1 VKTYT
6 IDGRGVRSFD
16 DFVEATNVGFVQQVG
31 GKWNGNLDAFNDYLS
46 WPEEDEYEL
55 QLLNAA
61 ECARSLG
68 HAAQATWL
76 RQHFGT
82 CPPSNADDI
91 QSRLA
96 QADAGQ
102 GQTLFDIIKE
112 IIADNRHVRLVLL

>member
-1 VKTYT
+1 VLLARSQ
-6 IDGRGVRSFD
+6 DPRLVALPQGRGVEKGTFYISL
-16 DFVEATNVGFVQQVG
+16 VNQNVPF
-31 GKWNGNLDAFNDYLS
+31 S
-46 WPEEDEYEL
+46 IPEL
-55 QLLNAA
+55 QLLDAA

-82 CPPSNADDI
+82 CHPSNVADI

-96 QADAGQ
+96 QAEAGQ